1 MGRAG
6 DRTEA
11 AIRWYPLWEAY
22 YAVVLVTV
30 GSMVLT
36 SDDAGV
42 VGRWTGVIDEDVLAQ
57 VTFTVT

>member
-36 SDDAGV
+36 SDDAA
-42 VGRWTGVIDEDVLAQ
+42 RVIDEDVLAQ